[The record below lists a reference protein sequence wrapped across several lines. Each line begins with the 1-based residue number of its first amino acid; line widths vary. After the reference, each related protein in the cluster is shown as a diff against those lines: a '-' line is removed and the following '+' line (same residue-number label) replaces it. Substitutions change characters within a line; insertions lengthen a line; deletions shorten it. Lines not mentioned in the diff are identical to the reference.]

1 MHLYSV
7 SKKADCLEAS
17 MLLALLENISR
28 QCKNTHEIYINS
40 FNCSSKLLKVLVD
53 FQEVFFSINLQKSYS
68 FKAGTSVKF
77 RRVFNCP
84 IRVLID
90 TQTNIHDDI
99 YPLLDLNSVYGDR
112 RNVWPPC
119 LFTWDKG
126 QSIIKA
132 VSVCSASL

>member
-28 QCKNTHEIYINS
+28 QCKHAHEIYINS
-40 FNCSSKLLKVLVD
+40 FDCSSKLLKVLVD
-53 FQEVFFSINLQKSYS
+53 FSGVFSRSTCQKVLASVL
-68 FKAGTSVKF
+68 FHKAGTSVKF
-77 RRVFNCP
+77 RRLFNCP

-99 YPLLDLNSVYGDR
+99 CPLLDLNSVCGDR
-112 RNVWPPC
+112 RSVAPVPVYM
-119 LFTWDKG
+119 G
-126 QSIIKA
+126 QRAINY
-132 VSVCSASL
+132 